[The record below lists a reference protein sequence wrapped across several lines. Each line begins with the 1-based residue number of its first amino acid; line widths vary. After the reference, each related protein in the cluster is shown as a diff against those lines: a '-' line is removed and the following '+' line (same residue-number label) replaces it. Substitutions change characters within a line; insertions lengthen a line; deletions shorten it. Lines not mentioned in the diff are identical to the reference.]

1 MQKPSFWAAFKETFH
16 AIFKDEEIILM
27 VILAPILYGFFYP
40 WPYSNQL
47 ALQVPAAIIDYDN
60 TDLSRQIYRYAA
72 ADPRI
77 AVLRLPSEQAAK
89 EALWHGEIEGYMI
102 LPANLKHDVLHNKA
116 GNVAIAG
123 NGSYVLLNKS
133 VLYGFAEAV
142 GTVSAG
148 IAIEQFTAQGMSAEQ
163 AYTAAQPLILNTKA
177 YYNVSQGYAS
187 YVVPA
192 VALLILQQ
200 TLLMGVALY
209 VGTLFEAKKAHAR
222 ASTWCAR
229 ILAFCSVSWL
239 IMGFYFGWLFTW
251 MDFARGGNLLGTL
264 LLMLIYAPT
273 AIIWG
278 ALLGLW
284 FKVRERSLQVLAFT
298 SLPIYFISG
307 FSWPAEGLPP
317 LMQTLRWLIP
327 STPAIQASIRLDQMG
342 ASISTVTPYLL
353 NIAALGI
360 IGFILLLL
368 VGRKRSTET
377 DK

>member
-222 ASTWCAR
+222 ASTWC
-229 ILAFCSVSWL
+229 LVFWHFVLC
-239 IMGFYFGWLFTW
+239 
-251 MDFARGGNLLGTL
+251 LG
-264 LLMLIYAPT
+264 
-273 AIIWG
+273 
-278 ALLGLW
+278 
-284 FKVRERSLQVLAFT
+284 
-298 SLPIYFISG
+298 
-307 FSWPAEGLPP
+307 
-317 LMQTLRWLIP
+317 
-327 STPAIQASIRLDQMG
+327 
-342 ASISTVTPYLL
+342 
-353 NIAALGI
+353 
-360 IGFILLLL
+360 
-368 VGRKRSTET
+368 
-377 DK
+377 